1 MGIEQTEKPT
11 RRDFVMGSGAV
22 CASLIASSFIFSDAV
37 RAFALELND
46 DRRFGSWGEENQ
58 GRIWIDSL
66 DRSVQ
71 IPQEIR
77 SIIPSGPYAQ
87 EMLEGICPHLLKAVS
102 ESQLRADGG
111 ELPEVGRLFSRGDDE
126 GFALEE
132 IERISPDVIIDI
144 GGTKESIVE
153 TLDGVQ
159 DESGIVFIHIDA
171 TLDSLPQAYRTLGDL
186 LGIDKAY
193 DFADYVARLLLTFA
207 QGRELLAD
215 TEKKKVYFGQGLIG
229 ADTQGST
236 SLHNRVMEMVG
247 AQDAAG
253 DLAGIE
259 CRKLPPEYI
268 ASWNPD
274 LVVLSLAPSSDDT
287 VDQRFLMNE
296 YWSSTGIAQSARAYL
311 TPSDPYRWFDKPP
324 LQMQTLGALWL
335 AHILYPEVYDY
346 DMASTVRDYYE
357 LFFSRNLSH
366 EEASALLD
374 CSVDLVQ

>member
-1 MGIEQTEKPT
+1 MGIDQTEKPT

-46 DRRFGSWGEENQ
+46 DRRFGSWGDENQ

-71 IPQEIR
+71 IPQEIQ